1 MANDALVT
9 AFRFGFMALE
19 RNLDGLDE
27 GEALVHPQAG
37 GNCGNWLVGHLL
49 VYRDRVHQLLGLS
62 PAWPAAFGEAGPY
75 QRGGDGTLSAPR
87 TLAELFTA
95 FRASQEAVIPALAA
109 LTPERLA
116 EPAGKDQSVAGQ
128 LGFLAFHEGYHAGQ
142 AGLLRRVLGKPG
154 AI

>member
-19 RNLDGLDE
+19 RNLQGLDE
-27 GEALVHPQAG
+27 AEALARPPSG

-49 VYRDRVHQLLGLS
+49 VYRDRVHQLLGLP
-62 PAWPAAFGEAGPY
+62 PAWPEGFGDVGPY
-75 QRGGDGTLSAPR
+75 QRGGDGTLPAPR
-87 TLAELFTA
+87 TLAELFAA
-95 FRASQEAVIPALAA
+95 FRASQEAVIPALEA
-109 LTPERLA
+109 LTVEQLA
-116 EPAGKDQSVAGQ
+116 EPASRDQSVAGQ

>member
-19 RNLDGLDE
+19 RNLGGLDE
-27 GEALVHPQAG
+27 TEALAHPQPG
-37 GNCGNWLVGHLL
+37 GNCANWLVGHLL
-49 VYRDRVHQLLGLS
+49 VYRDRVHQLLGLP
-62 PAWPAAFGEAGPY
+62 PAWPEALGEVGPY
-75 QRGGDGTLSAPR
+75 QRGGDGTLAAPR
-87 TLAELFTA
+87 SLAELLA
-95 FRASQEAVIPALAA
+95 ALRASQEAVIPALEA
-109 LTPERLA
+109 LTPARLA
-116 EPAGKDQSVAGQ
+116 EPASKDQSVAGQ